1 MRHGTQ
7 YGYKIG
13 CRCDECREAKSAADK
28 ASHLRHREN
37 RLAANQARYDADPEK
52 YRKRTRDRYAT
63 DPAYREAV
71 KATARQWELD
81 NPARKAERSRAW
93 REANADA
100 LKEKRK
106 ANYWANRE
114 RAIRQAKEWADAN
127 PERRKEFQ
135 RAWKKRNPQQVLANV
150 NIRRARKVAAT
161 IAPFTVEQLE
171 QRLSM
176 WSGCWICGAEATEI
190 DHVKPLS
197 KGGAHCLANLRPI
210 CPLCNQ
216 RKGTRWP
223 FDVNDIAPS
232 TGED

>member
-127 PERRKEFQ
+127 PERRKEAESPAGSRQ
-135 RAWKKRNPQQVLANV
+135 RQHQTGPQGRRHHRPVHGRATRAAPLNVERVLDLWC
-150 NIRRARKVAAT
+150 RGHR
-161 IAPFTVEQLE
+161 
-171 QRLSM
+171 
-176 WSGCWICGAEATEI
+176 
-190 DHVKPLS
+190 D
-197 KGGAHCLANLRPI
+197 
-210 CPLCNQ
+210 
-216 RKGTRWP
+216 
-223 FDVNDIAPS
+223 
-232 TGED
+232 